1 MSLQHADV
9 VKIAQLAR
17 LSLTDDEILHYGEQM
32 SAVLEYA
39 ARLDELDLAGIEP
52 SAQAI
57 TGQLVR
63 QNVMRDDLITPSLA
77 PEDALFNAAATAQGQ
92 FLIQSVLEE

>member
-52 SAQAI
+52 STQAI

-63 QNVMRDDLITPSLA
+63 QNVMRDDLIMPSLA
-77 PEDALFNAAATAQGQ
+77 PEDALFNAAATAEGQ